1 VIRVSSCAEKIR
13 RWAGIEQDGCRAD
26 AGLAQAR
33 GGGEAGCGTCPE
45 KTRSVVSRTTPPE
58 WCARRAGAPLVW
70 SSTHSPAVSPPSLHP
85 SPLPMLPAD
94 RSPSAV
100 RSIQVSPST
109 PSVVR
114 PPCTNRAPQDG
125 MAAQMCDERG
135 GGAAPRGC
143 SRRQDSCSGATVATA
158 GAGAAAAVIAVAVAV
173 AARGAAA
180 AKQAHQTSPSR
191 FSWPL
196 SPAPAPPKT
205 IIGAAPAPP
214 RAAAPRAAGGAPSQ
228 SAAVW

>member
-1 VIRVSSCAEKIR
+1 
-13 RWAGIEQDGCRAD
+13 
-26 AGLAQAR
+26 
-33 GGGEAGCGTCPE
+33 
-45 KTRSVVSRTTPPE
+45 
-58 WCARRAGAPLVW
+58 
-70 SSTHSPAVSPPSLHP
+70 
-85 SPLPMLPAD
+85 
-94 RSPSAV
+94 
-100 RSIQVSPST
+100 
-109 PSVVR
+109 
-114 PPCTNRAPQDG
+114 
-125 MAAQMCDERG
+125 MCDERG

-143 SRRQDSCSGATVATA
+143 SRRQVSCSGATVATA
-158 GAGAAAAVIAVAVAV
+158 GAGAGAAAVVAAAAGVVAV
-173 AARGAAA
+173 RGVAA